1 MPDSGEIDVLTPTL
15 SLPERRRAGLK
26 LEFGSLNVVSK
37 KCKLESL
44 SADVGLSDMS
54 NGTLR
59 RARTITTNE
68 LAGRLSSGRAKSML
82 IVDCRPFLEYNM
94 SHIRGA
100 INVNCIDRLNRK
112 KLQQKGK
119 VALVDLVTTK
129 EGKEMFRRRSA
140 KEIILYDTC
149 TRDESHLS
157 KDNAITAILSLL
169 YWEGKE
175 AFILKGGL
183 REFKSKHEN
192 LCDNLLWM
200 PSECRLL
207 SSECRIVHSPLTPL
221 VEHQI
226 EAAEVSRILPF
237 LYLGNERDAGNLQIL
252 KELDIT
258 YILNVTSHVRPHF
271 ESQGIH
277 YKTIPVTD
285 SGHQNLRKY
294 FDDAIEYIDEAKRNG
309 AKILIHCQAG
319 VSRSATVTIAY
330 LLKHST
336 LSMTD
341 AYRYV
346 KQKRAIISPNF
357 NFMGQLMEFEQSLN
371 NGLSPRIHEKS
382 REEFDEID
390 RWL

>member
-26 LEFGSLNVVSK
+26 LEFGSLNVAGK
-37 KCKLESL
+37 KCKLENL

-129 EGKEMFRRRSA
+129 EGKEMFRRRST

-157 KDNAITAILSLL
+157 RDNALTAILSLL

-175 AFILKGGL
+175 AFILKGEFFQRFFL
-183 REFKSKHEN
+183 DCFLCVKIMHLFHDFIREGAASMAS
-192 LCDNLLWM
+192 LLG
-200 PSECRLL
+200 SV
-207 SSECRIVHSPLTPL
+207 SS
-221 VEHQI
+221 
-226 EAAEVSRILPF
+226 
-237 LYLGNERDAGNLQIL
+237 
-252 KELDIT
+252 
-258 YILNVTSHVRPHF
+258 VT
-271 ESQGIH
+271 
-277 YKTIPVTD
+277 
-285 SGHQNLRKY
+285 
-294 FDDAIEYIDEAKRNG
+294 
-309 AKILIHCQAG
+309 
-319 VSRSATVTIAY
+319 
-330 LLKHST
+330 
-336 LSMTD
+336 
-341 AYRYV
+341 
-346 KQKRAIISPNF
+346 
-357 NFMGQLMEFEQSLN
+357 
-371 NGLSPRIHEKS
+371 
-382 REEFDEID
+382 
-390 RWL
+390 